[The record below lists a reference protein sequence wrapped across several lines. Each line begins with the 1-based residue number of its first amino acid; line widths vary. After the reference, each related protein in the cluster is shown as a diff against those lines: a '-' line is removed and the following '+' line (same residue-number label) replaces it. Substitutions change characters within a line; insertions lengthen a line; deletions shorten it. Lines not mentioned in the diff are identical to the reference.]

1 MLNTITLNG
10 TSSSSL
16 RGLLIQRLPPINKPP
31 IRVIQE
37 EIDGVD
43 GDTITKLGY
52 GAYDKEILIGLHGSF
67 DINAVI
73 AFFDSSGEVVFS
85 NEPDK
90 IYRYQ
95 IIQQIDFERLVRF
108 RTANI
113 TLHVQ
118 PFKYLLGETPIAETF
133 NADDQSVT
141 VTNTGN
147 IYSKPLIT
155 LTGTGTIA
163 LYIGENQILSIAL
176 GVSSES
182 ITLDVETLDAYLGSN
197 LKNRQITG
205 DIEKLVFLPGS
216 NTLSW
221 TGSITSI
228 SISRYNRWI

>member
-31 IRVIQE
+31 IRVMTE

-43 GDTITKLGY
+43 GDIVTPLGY

-73 AFFDSSGEVVFS
+73 AFFDSEGEVVFS

-90 IYRYQ
+90 VYRYQ

-118 PFKYLLGETPIAETF
+118 PFKYLLNEDPITETF
-133 NADDQSVT
+133 NADDQNVT
-141 VTNTGN
+141 VDNKGN
-147 IYSKPLIT
+147 IYAKPLIT
-155 LTGTGTIA
+155 LTGTGTIS
-163 LYIGENQILSIAL
+163 LYIGENQILSIAF

-182 ITLDVETLDAYLGSN
+182 ITLDVETLEAFYGAA

-205 DIEKLVFLPGS
+205 DIEKLVFPPGES
-216 NTLSW
+216 ILSW
-221 TGSITSI
+221 TGTITAI